1 MKKLVQEFKEFAF
14 KGDIVSLA
22 IAFVMAAAFGA
33 VVSALVDHI
42 VMPIVGILFG
52 EPSFDFLTLTIN
64 DSVIL
69 YGSFITAVVKFIAI
83 ALGVFFFIVKP
94 YKAYQDAQ
102 AEEEEEAPAEPSEDI
117 KLLMEIRDALN
128 KYRVRSN
135 RCKGPVQRA
144 PFSWN

>member
-1 MKKLVQEFKEFAF
+1 VKKLVQEFKEFAF

-42 VMPIVGILFG
+42 VMPIVGIIFG
-52 EPSFDFLTLTIN
+52 EPTFDNLTLTIN

-94 YKAYQDAQ
+94 YKAYQDAT
-102 AEEEEEAPAEPSEDI
+102 AEEEEEEAPAEPAEDI
-117 KLLMEIRDALN
+117 KLLMEIRDALS
-128 KYRVRSN
+128 K
-135 RCKGPVQRA
+135 
-144 PFSWN
+144 